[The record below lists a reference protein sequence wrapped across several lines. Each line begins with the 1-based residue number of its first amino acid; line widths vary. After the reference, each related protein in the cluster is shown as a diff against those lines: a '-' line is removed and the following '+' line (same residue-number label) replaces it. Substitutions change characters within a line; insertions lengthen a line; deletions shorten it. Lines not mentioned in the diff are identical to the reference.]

1 MIITWKQNWRSTC
14 FVPLRSSGEITFWWH
29 YFFRFESSISHT
41 IIQLLGVSVNS
52 IAVLI
57 VAWMTVSSSS
67 VLFLVCSN
75 RSSRNCLHH
84 RGSKVWQR
92 SLYLSLYNILIPY
105 HQIFSLRWIFTWV
118 VVVDLMIFLQS
129 SLKADQSLKNPS
141 WWYWISF
148 FLDASVQRCMY
159 V

>member
-75 RSSRNCLHH
+75 RTPQQQKLSAPPRQQGLTAVS
-84 RGSKVWQR
+84 
-92 SLYLSLYNILIPY
+92 LSLSLQYIDSLSSNIFASMNFY
-105 HQIFSLRWIFTWV
+105 MSSSGRFDDIFTKFPEGWSITKKPV
-118 VVVDLMIFLQS
+118 MVIL
-129 SLKADQSLKNPS
+129 N
-141 WWYWISF
+141 
-148 FLDASVQRCMY
+148 
-159 V
+159 

>member
-57 VAWMTVSSSS
+57 IAWMTVSSSS
-67 VLFLVCSN
+67 VLFLVCSSN
-75 RSSRNCLHH
+75 RGSRNCLHR

-92 SLYLSLYNILIPY
+92 SLLYLSQQYIDSLSSNIFASMNFYMSSFYI
-105 HQIFSLRWIFTWV
+105 
-118 VVVDLMIFLQS
+118 VVVDLMIFFTKFPEGWSITKKTRHGDIELV
-129 SLKADQSLKNPS
+129 
-141 WWYWISF
+141 SF
-148 FLDASVQRCMY
+148 
-159 V
+159 

>member
-57 VAWMTVSSSS
+57 IAWMTVSSSS
-67 VLFLVCSN
+67 VLFLVCSSD
-75 RSSRNCLHH
+75 RSSRNCLHR

-92 SLYLSLYNILIPY
+92 SLYLSLQYIDSLSSNIFASMNFYMSSSYI
-105 HQIFSLRWIFTWV
+105 
-118 VVVDLMIFLQS
+118 VVVDLMIFFTKFPEGWSITKKTRHGDIELV
-129 SLKADQSLKNPS
+129 
-141 WWYWISF
+141 SF
-148 FLDASVQRCMY
+148 
-159 V
+159 